1 MECRKTVFLRETL
14 YGERAVA
21 GERPV
26 HRAAALA
33 VLPNPYAGKDVAN
46 LEPLYDAGAALAERL
61 MPELVALL
69 GGQAVSYGKA
79 ALVGVNGEMEHGA
92 AVLHPKLGK
101 PMRAAVGGG
110 EAIIASNVKVAA
122 AGTTIDVPLN
132 HKDNVWSFDE
142 LDTLTVMIADAPR
155 PDEIVVILAIADG
168 GRVRAR
174 IAKGRV

>member
-1 MECRKTVFLRETL
+1 
-14 YGERAVA
+14 
-21 GERPV
+21 
-26 HRAAALA
+26 
-33 VLPNPYAGKDVAN
+33 
-46 LEPLYDAGAALAERL
+46 

-79 ALVGVNGEMEHGA
+79 AVVGVNGEMEHGA
-92 AVLHPKLGK
+92 AVLHPQLGK
-101 PMRAAVGGG
+101 PMKAAVGGG

-122 AGTTIDVPLN
+122 AGTTMDVPLN

-142 LDTLTVMIADAPR
+142 LDTLSVMIADAPR